1 MQNRR
6 RRGEKNDERE
16 VCTRRGTLP
25 EVKRE
30 NDRRNTPK
38 RVSTSRS
45 GHSLHVSYCVCVR
58 LATSWEMIVVG
69 GNLVECSP
77 LTESCALVFLF
88 A

>member
-45 GHSLHVSYCVCVR
+45 GHSLHVSLCVRVCVC
-58 LATSWEMIVVG
+58 LATS
-69 GNLVECSP
+69 
-77 LTESCALVFLF
+77 
-88 A
+88 